1 MDRKGREGLGKR
13 GKDNGKKKKE
23 ERVRK
28 GNKGVDK
35 YTQKGK
41 NVFMQF

>member
-13 GKDNGKKKKE
+13 GKDNGKKKNE
-23 ERVRK
+23 EKVRK
-28 GNKGVDK
+28 GNEGVDK